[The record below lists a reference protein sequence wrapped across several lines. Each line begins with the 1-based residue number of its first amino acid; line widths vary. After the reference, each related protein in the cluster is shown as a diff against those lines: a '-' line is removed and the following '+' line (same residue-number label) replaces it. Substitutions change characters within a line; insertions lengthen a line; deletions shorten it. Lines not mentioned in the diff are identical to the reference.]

1 MQSGYISDGAQKK
14 KHKTNVNNI
23 RLEVSTLGGVAFDVL
38 LPSDAT
44 GSALFDEIV
53 RKLEL
58 YGSQTVPVALIGNA
72 LVSLKENLGSQ
83 LRNHGNMIAVTL
95 RQVQKSEQVNVITVA
110 AVQMTFARKC
120 GSLCCLGDR
129 ARCQQQ
135 HPGRLWRRIRPLPLA
150 MCERGIKL

>member
-72 LVSLKENLGSQ
+72 LVSLKEDLGS
-83 LRNHGNMIAVTL
+83 
-95 RQVQKSEQVNVITVA
+95 
-110 AVQMTFARKC
+110 
-120 GSLCCLGDR
+120 
-129 ARCQQQ
+129 
-135 HPGRLWRRIRPLPLA
+135 
-150 MCERGIKL
+150 